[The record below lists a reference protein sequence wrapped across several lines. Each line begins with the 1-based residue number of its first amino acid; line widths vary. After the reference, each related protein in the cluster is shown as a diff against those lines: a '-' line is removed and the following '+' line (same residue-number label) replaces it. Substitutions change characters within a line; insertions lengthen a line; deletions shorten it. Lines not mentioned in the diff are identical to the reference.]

1 MAWESEIV
9 QKGMAPTG
17 RMTKIWKLPSTL
29 TTVRRMGPDE
39 ERWVAPPHSYELPEY
54 RNDMKYCSSKEKY
67 LRPLHHTNPRE
78 RNVVAFAHE
87 LGAYELLDREFAE
100 ATYWWTKT
108 NMRWAMTSWYG
119 VGETL
124 EGGMGTC
131 WHLNNTYAP
140 ARALVQ
146 VRPDNSSEQ
155 LSSFLRLTT
164 SLAIAEVRIP

>member
-29 TTVRRMGPDE
+29 TTMRRMGPDE
-39 ERWVAPPHSYELPEY
+39 ERCVAPPRCYEIPEY

-67 LRPLHHTNPRE
+67 LRLHHTNPRE
-78 RNVVAFAHE
+78 RVVAFAHE
-87 LGAYELLDREFAE
+87 LGAYELPDREFAE

-119 VGETL
+119 AGETL
-124 EGGMGTC
+124 ERGIGTC
-131 WHLNNTYAP
+131 WHLNNTCAP

-146 VRPDNSSEQ
+146 VSPDNNSEQ
-155 LSSFLRLTT
+155 LSSFLRLTA
-164 SLAIAEVRIP
+164 SLAIAEVRIQ